1 MGQTATML
9 SFMVFLIVFIA
20 IAIFFTLSQL
30 QWARWLRK
38 NGTPIEAVVIR
49 SEKARTAR
57 YYEKLFPRAS
67 AQQSTRSFVRAQ
79 WTDPQTQRTYTYR
92 RRNYSGPAVKDG
104 DSLQIVVDPRNPRRY
119 RVR

>member
-9 SFMVFLIVFIA
+9 SFMVFVIVFIA
-20 IAIFFTLSQL
+20 IAVFFTLSQL

-38 NGTPIEAVVIR
+38 NGTSIEAVVMR

-67 AQQSTRSFVRAQ
+67 SVRPVRSSFRAQ
-79 WTDPQTQRTYTYR
+79 WTDPQTQKTYTYR
-92 RRNYSGPAVKDG
+92 KRNYRGSAMRDG
-104 DSLQIVVDPRNPRRY
+104 DSIQIVVDPRNPRRY